1 MVRYFLRNP
10 KKITTFAGKMKKYIS
25 ILLGIMCFAGTYAQ
39 YQTTLFDQTVRTLQ
53 VKYVDED
60 LRLHHPFLSLK
71 DGMVDGSE
79 EDNTL
84 LISFDQLSHDLKQYS
99 YTIKHLNYDWTP
111 SDISSYEYVEG
122 FTTADIIDYEHS
134 INTQQEYIH
143 YWFTFPNQD
152 MQLTASGNY
161 VLIIYEDGDTEDI
174 VAQACFSVVEPLTN
188 IQIQQRANT
197 DLEFNGRYQQM
208 DIDINTSSLNVR
220 DAQDIKVVVR
230 QNGRFDNQVVLTR
243 PTFQEPNRLRY
254 INNQQLIFEGGNE
267 FRHFDTYSTYYA
279 GYQVNAVRYAMGEYH
294 ALLEVDNVRG
304 TMGKGAGK
312 EGTPYLSEEDA
323 NGQFVVNCEKTDYV
337 NTEAEYMWV
346 HFYLPVSQPIMN
358 AHVFV
363 GGDLFYNQYT
373 AQNLMQY
380 NADNKYYYL
389 NAYLK
394 QGGYNYMYYT
404 KQANSISPLLLEG
417 SHWQTRNEYTV
428 DIYYRPF
435 GSRYD
440 RLVGKKITE

>member
-1 MVRYFLRNP
+1 MHNQ
-10 KKITTFAGKMKKYIS
+10 KKITTFAGEMKKSVS
-25 ILLGIMCFAGTYAQ
+25 ILLVIMCIASTYAQ
-39 YQTTLFDQTVRTLQ
+39 YQTTAFDQTVRTLQ
-53 VKYVDED
+53 VKYANDN
-60 LRLHHPFLSLK
+60 LQLQRPFLSLK
-71 DGMVDGSE
+71 DGIVDGNE
-79 EDNTL
+79 EENTL

-99 YTIKHLNYDWTP
+99 YTIKHLNYDWTQ

-143 YWFTFPNQD
+143 YWFTFPNQN

-161 VLIIYEDGDTEDI
+161 VLIIYEDGDIENK
-174 VAQACFSVVEPLTN
+174 VAQVCFSVVEPLAD
-188 IQIQQRANT
+188 IKIQQRSNT
-197 DLEFNGRYQQM
+197 DIEFNGRFQQL
-208 DIDINTSSLNVR
+208 DIDINTSSLNLR
-220 DAQDIKVVVR
+220 DAQDITVVVR
-230 QNGRFDNQVVLTR
+230 QNNRLDNEVVLMR

-254 INNQQLIFEGGNE
+254 INNKQLIFEGGNE

-279 GYQVNAVRYAMGEYH
+279 GYHVNMVRYGLGEYH
-294 ALLEVDNVRG
+294 ALLDADDVRG
-304 TMGKGAGK
+304 TLGKGAGR
-312 EGTPYLSEEDA
+312 EGTPYITEEDA
-323 NGQFVVNCEKTDYV
+323 NGQYVVNCEKTDYV

-358 AHVFV
+358 AHIFV

-380 NADNKYYYL
+380 DAEEKYYHL
-389 NAYLK
+389 QAYLK
-394 QGGYNYMYYT
+394 QGGYNYMYYAVGENGVAT
-404 KQANSISPLLLEG
+404 LPLEG
-417 SHWQTRNEYTV
+417 SHWQTRNAYSV
-428 DIYYRPF
+428 DVYYRPF

>member
-1 MVRYFLRNP
+1 
-10 KKITTFAGKMKKYIS
+10 MKKSIS
-25 ILLGIMCFAGTYAQ
+25 ILLGIMCLTSTYAQ
-39 YQTTLFDQTVRTLQ
+39 YQTASFDQTVRTLQ
-53 VKYVDED
+53 VKYADD
-60 LRLHHPFLSLK
+60 NLQLQRPFLSLK
-71 DGMVDGSE
+71 DGVVDGDE
-79 EDNTL
+79 EENTL

-99 YTIKHLNYDWTP
+99 YTIKHLNYDWTQ

-122 FTTADIIDYEHS
+122 FTTADIIDYEYS

-161 VLIIYEDGDTEDI
+161 VLIIYEDGDANNVI
-174 VAQACFSVVEPLTN
+174 AQVCFSVVESLTE
-188 IQIQQRANT
+188 ITLKQRANT
-197 DLEFNGRYQQM
+197 DIEFNGRYQQL
-208 DIDINTSSLNVR
+208 DIDINTSLLNVR

-230 QNGRFDNQVVLTR
+230 QNGRLDNQVVLTR

-254 INNQQLIFEGGNE
+254 INNHQLIFEGGNE

-279 GYQVNAVRYAMGEYH
+279 GYQVNAVRYGLGEYH
-294 ALLEVDNVRG
+294 AILELDDVRG
-304 TMGKGAGK
+304 TMGKGTSK
-312 EGTPYLSEEDA
+312 EGGPYLSEEDA

-346 HFYLPVSQPIMN
+346 HFYLPVSQPIMDS
-358 AHVFV
+358 HVFV

-380 NADNKYYYL
+380 DAERKCYYL

-404 KQANSISPLLLEG
+404 KQVNKVSPLLLEG
-417 SHWQTRNEYTV
+417 SHWQTRNEYTI